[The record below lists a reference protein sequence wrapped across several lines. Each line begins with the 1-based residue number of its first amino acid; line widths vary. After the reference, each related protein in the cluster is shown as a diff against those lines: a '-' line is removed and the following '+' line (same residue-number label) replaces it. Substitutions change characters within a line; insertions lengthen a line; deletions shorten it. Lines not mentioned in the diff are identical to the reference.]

1 MDTVPTEGA
10 SVSKG
15 VQALGDVNGVSVIP
29 HDKMRS
35 LDNLVSLIDD
45 ANDKI
50 DVLWDPWE
58 SYHGRSYSTNLAIG
72 FALAVASPIM
82 SASLES
88 FYAFGLLPV
97 GLALAFSSAFV
108 SKSHDYDHPTNV
120 FNFVPRLLWGKSFRK
135 SQKESLELEA
145 KLDKEEDDYEAVVE
159 VAKSKI
165 VALLDEV
172 NGEMDLGTSF
182 LSYDSENNKLELSS
196 KHEYKSLA
204 LRQAV
209 LSGELTERKQITD

>member
-10 SVSKG
+10 SVSND
-15 VQALGDVNGVSVIP
+15 VQVLDDVNGVSIIP

-45 ANDKI
+45 ANSKI
-50 DVLWDPWE
+50 DVLWDPWD
-58 SYHGRSYSTNLAIG
+58 SYHGRSYSTNLVVGSLVAI
-72 FALAVASPIM
+72 ASPAV
-82 SASLES
+82 SASLDS
-88 FYAFGLLPV
+88 IYAFGLLPV

-108 SKSHDYDHPTNV
+108 SESHDYDHPTNV

-145 KLDKEEDDYEAVVE
+145 KLDKEEEDYEAVIE

-209 LSGELTERKQITD
+209 LSGEVAERKQITD